1 MESPCGAAMNHRP
14 ELELLLCCARTDL
27 SQNDRNCIQSLLC
40 QELDWEFLLQQ
51 SARHGVMPLLYWS
64 LKQIDSAVIPL
75 EFLNALQIRFQEN
88 AQQNMLLTQELVLLL
103 KQFRQQGISV
113 LTFKG
118 TSLAFAIY
126 GNLALRQITDLDIL
140 VHKQDYP
147 KALDLLVA
155 QGYQLRVQVP
165 WETHLTRNNS
175 LYNVDLHSSIAPA
188 HLSHPLRSTDVWQN
202 LEPLQFAG
210 TTMLTLPPEM
220 HLLVLCLHGTKDC
233 WSRLNRI
240 CDISEL
246 IRTQSLDWQ
255 TLMKWS
261 DVQGWRRLI
270 GLGLVL
276 AQDLLNTEVP
286 NDVQRWIAVEQKIP
300 RLVHQV
306 KHHLFSEMSSP
317 IDEVERTLFHVRTR
331 ERFQDKAFALRGL
344 MQHSGWL
351 SLTPNDQAFI
361 KLPSGLTFLY
371 YLIRPIRVLGKY
383 WGVIQKRF
391 GMK

>member
-1 MESPCGAAMNHRP
+1 MKNRP
-14 ELELLLCCARTDL
+14 EFELLLRCAQTCL
-27 SQNDRNCIQSLLC
+27 SQDDRRCIQSLLS
-40 QELDWEFLLQQ
+40 QELDWNFLLQQ
-51 SARHGVMPLLYWS
+51 SARHGVMPLLHWS
-64 LKQIDSAVIPL
+64 LKQIDSAGIPL

-103 KQFRQQGISV
+103 NQFRQQGISI

-118 TSLAFAIY
+118 PSLAFAIY

-140 VHKQDYP
+140 VHKQDQA
-147 KALDLLVA
+147 KALDLLVE

-175 LYNVDLHSSIAPA
+175 LYNVDLHSSIAPT
-188 HLSHPLRSTDVWQN
+188 HLSHPLCSTDVWQD
-202 LEPLQFAG
+202 LKPLQFAG

-240 CDISEL
+240 CDVSEL

-255 TLMKWS
+255 KLMDWS

-276 AQDLLNTEVP
+276 ARDLLNTEVP
-286 NDVQRWIAVEQKIP
+286 NDVQQWIAIEQKIP
-300 RLVHQV
+300 RLAHQV
-306 KHHLFSEMSSP
+306 KQHLFSEMSSP
-317 IDEVERTLFHVRTR
+317 IDEVDRALFHMRTR
-331 ERFQDKAFALRGL
+331 ERFQDKVFALRGL

-351 SLTPNDQAFI
+351 SITPNDQAFI
-361 KLPSGLTFLY
+361 RLPSGLSFLY

-383 WGVIQKRF
+383 WEVIRKRF
-391 GMK
+391 EMK